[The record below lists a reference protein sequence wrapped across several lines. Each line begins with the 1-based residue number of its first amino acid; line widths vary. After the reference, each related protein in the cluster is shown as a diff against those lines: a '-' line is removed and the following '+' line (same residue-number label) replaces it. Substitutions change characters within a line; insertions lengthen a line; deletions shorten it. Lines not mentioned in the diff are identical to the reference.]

1 MYRLPSPFHHQARDN
16 ALSAAGGGST
26 TTTCCCTLVTA
37 GVTCI
42 ATSVHFAGLAQAPAA
57 SEGGAEPTAAAQPSG
72 NKVGLAILGFFALP
86 LVALVAVALGERNPV
101 LGLVLAVGGWI
112 GLFALVYD
120 ANKRRTQ
127 KGVVVAIVSLLIMAA
142 VGAVEI
148 SIWIH

>member
-1 MYRLPSPFHHQARDN
+1 MYRLPSPFHRQARDS

-57 SEGGAEPTAAAQPSG
+57 SEGGAEPTPAAQPSG
-72 NKVGLAILGFFALP
+72 KVGLAILGFFALP
-86 LVALVAVALGERNPV
+86 LVALVAVALGERNPM